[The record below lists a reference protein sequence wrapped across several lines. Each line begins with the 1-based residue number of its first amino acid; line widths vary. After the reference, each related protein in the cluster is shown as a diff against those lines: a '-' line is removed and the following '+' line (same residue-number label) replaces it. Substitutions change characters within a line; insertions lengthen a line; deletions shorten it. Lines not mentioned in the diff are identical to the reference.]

1 MNRINQI
8 IIISILTIY
17 NAIGQNQT
25 IGLNYYFGAVTN
37 DIFTYD
43 GKQLVITVQVGIR
56 RQVLRKLEYLAM
68 VELSFLL
75 IAYPDQFQQK
85 MATQAQEHHHRPTNF
100 MQKAMQEILRFLT
113 TSRLSFMVL
122 QIKLVQLLNQI
133 IAVTGILVLFRPWS
147 AIIARHLLW

>member
-43 GKQLVITVQVGIR
+43 GKQLVITV
-56 RQVLRKLEYLAM
+56 
-68 VELSFLL
+68 
-75 IAYPDQFQQK
+75 
-85 MATQAQEHHHRPTNF
+85 
-100 MQKAMQEILRFLT
+100 
-113 TSRLSFMVL
+113 
-122 QIKLVQLLNQI
+122 
-133 IAVTGILVLFRPWS
+133 
-147 AIIARHLLW
+147 